1 MPALEPIA
9 GTRVVADPAAL
20 DAARWHG
27 DEVTVLRLAADDALG
42 IGATSVEVDDTDA
55 IVEPE
60 VGFSGA
66 VVTLDEVGDHIEWSL
81 PVDRP
86 AVAQGSI
93 AGVPAKLWLADDGT
107 ALLLTATAYADEL
120 ERRLR

>member
-1 MPALEPIA
+1 M
-9 GTRVVADPAAL
+9 TVVRFAP
-20 DAARWHG
+20 
-27 DEVTVLRLAADDALG
+27 DDAFG
-42 IGATSVEVDDTDA
+42 IGAAGVEIDDADA
-55 IVEPE
+55 IVESE

-66 VVTLDEVGDHIEWSL
+66 LVAIDEVVDHIEWSL

-86 AVAQGSI
+86 AFAQGSI
-93 AGVPAKLWLADDGT
+93 AGVPAKLWLAGDGT